1 MRPRLAV
8 VAALL
13 TGLGLPAAALDE
25 PQPVDPAEPQMREQV
40 YHPAGRTLLVG
51 TVGRATVLTFAP
63 DEQVKRVVLGAEA
76 FWEPP
81 NAQALAQSPLN
92 HVLPLWAV
100 APGRTTLQVVT
111 ARPGAPDRVYQFAAE
126 VRLLPRQCGPDGRTE
141 CADDPA
147 ATYGLTFRYPEDEHA
162 RREAAAAEARR
173 QAAER
178 AAARR
183 AWREAAATR
192 DRLAVDFACRNWMF
206 EARGSRAMAPDETC
220 DDGQHTGFRYLGH
233 RPVPSVFTVDAAGA
247 EQAVTAV
254 ARPAPTPGL
263 RGIWWVVPGVHREL
277 RLRLP
282 GGAVLAVYN
291 RNLDPVGR
299 LPATGTTHPDV
310 VRELA
315 GPLGPGGA
323 PR

>member
-1 MRPRLAV
+1 MKPTLAMA
-8 VAALL
+8 AALL
-13 TGLGLPAAALDE
+13 AGLALPAAALDE
-25 PQPVDPAEPQMREQV
+25 PQPVDPAEPQMREQI
-40 YHPAGRTLLVG
+40 YRPAGRTLLVG

-63 DEQVKRVVLGAEA
+63 DEQVKRVVLGADA

-92 HVLPLWAV
+92 NVLPLWAV

-126 VRLLPRQCGPDGRTE
+126 VRPLPRHCGADGRTE

-147 ATYGLTFRYPEDEHA
+147 ATYGLAFRYPEDERA
-162 RREAAAAEARR
+162 RRDAAAAEARR

-183 AWREAAATR
+183 ARREAEAAR

-206 EARGSRAMAPDETC
+206 EARGRREMAPDETC
-220 DDGQHTGFRYLGH
+220 DDGQHTAFRYLGH
-233 RPVPSVFTVDAAGA
+233 RPVPSVFAVDAAGA
-247 EQAVTAV
+247 EQAVQAV
-254 ARPAPTPGL
+254 ARPANAPGR
-263 RGIWWVVPGVHREL
+263 RGLWWVVPGLHQEL

-291 RNLDPVGR
+291 RNVDPVGR

-315 GPLGPGGA
+315 GPLGPEGA